1 MTAFPKSILT
11 ILTLTKMTRKSHPKV
26 CTESHQKNGTSMGK
40 SHSGKFF
47 PQYLS
52 IRYRTHITLLCA
64 HQDRVS
70 LHRHEV
76 QRRGTRQV
84 GAALGGTGEGW
95 SKTSGGWC
103 EMCIWK
109 CYLLHMLIPM
119 TKPLPWFRAL
129 VLTLTICNIFM
140 IEVID
145 SEYTQES
152 AYETNWK
159 HNSSNNKING
169 SLEKNQGGN
178 EMLPPFKKLK

>member
-11 ILTLTKMTRKSHPKV
+11 ILTLTKMTTDCK
-26 CTESHQKNGTSMGK
+26 
-40 SHSGKFF
+40 
-47 PQYLS
+47 Y
-52 IRYRTHITLLCA
+52 
-64 HQDRVS
+64 
-70 LHRHEV
+70 
-76 QRRGTRQV
+76 
-84 GAALGGTGEGW
+84 
-95 SKTSGGWC
+95 KT
-103 EMCIWK
+103 MCIWK

-119 TKPLPWFRAL
+119 TKPLPWFRVL

-152 AYETNWK
+152 ANETNWK

-178 EMLPPFKKLK
+178 EMLPPSKNSNKFVFLLAYSNFGLALEGTFARKWKEKQAFLLHFARLFVSF